1 MYVLQKWWDCWDA
14 RSNHAD
20 LKLSYPRCIH
30 ISGICFEIDLYLLVV
45 NSMNAK
51 FHINIFVAL
60 PRGNVLK
67 VDNHK
72 ECNIHPK
79 FAESFIPVASKYEM
93 LNNM

>member
-1 MYVLQKWWDCWDA
+1 
-14 RSNHAD
+14 
-20 LKLSYPRCIH
+20 
-30 ISGICFEIDLYLLVV
+30 
-45 NSMNAK
+45 MNAK

-67 VDNHK
+67 VDNK